1 MDMLRLGLMHRSP
14 VLVFR
19 CFELVLS
26 DPSVVLFKRASS
38 STKSAKVVTRKKSPS
53 QAAAAPTQPTTD
65 DEQAKKS
72 EGEDGDE
79 DESEIEIGGTSL
91 GNTAD
96 EPRGAAAPAEEPAM
110 IQQTRWV
117 WRPKA
122 RQMLLGESECRSMLR
137 DFVLRGM
144 ADVPQLEFVAS
155 GGGDAS
161 ASPAGPGVGL
171 HAKDSKHCLLQ

>member
-1 MDMLRLGLMHRSP
+1 
-14 VLVFR
+14 
-19 CFELVLS
+19 
-26 DPSVVLFKRASS
+26 VLFKRASS
-38 STKSAKVVTRKKSPS
+38 STKSAKVVTKKKSPS
-53 QAAAAPTQPTTD
+53 RAAAAPTQPTTD

-72 EGEDGDE
+72 EGEDGGEDGDE
-79 DESEIEIGGTSL
+79 DESEMEIEGTSR
-91 GNTAD
+91 GNTVD
-96 EPRGAAAPAEEPAM
+96 EPRGAAAAAEEPVM

-122 RQMLLGESECRSMLR
+122 RQVLLGDSECRAMLR

-155 GGGDAS
+155 GDAS

-171 HAKDSKHCLLQ
+171 HAKDSKNCLLQ